1 MPKVNKIDFYCG
13 AFLSYL
19 ISNKVEPTLF
29 SATEKS
35 KVVQFLLRNTDYNV
49 YVKYVSTEKII
60 NLKGKKYS
68 KWDVIFQKNER
79 EYLLKNFFRPNH
91 QNIVVLVCANK
102 EFKDTYFAVL
112 SYEQALSCMGKDD
125 INKQF
130 RITVKHQ
137 KKSPYAYCYGTALS
151 DDNAIAIPYNVDS
164 FFGFNDKAVVT
175 L

>member
-1 MPKVNKIDFYCG
+1 MARINKVDFYCG

-29 SATEKS
+29 SVTEKS
-35 KVVQFLLRNTDYNV
+35 KMVQFLLRNTDYNV
-49 YVKYVSTEKII
+49 YVKYVSDGKILSI
-60 NLKGKKYS
+60 KGKQHTR
-68 KWDVIFQKNER
+68 WQVIFQKNER
-79 EYLLKNFFRPNH
+79 DFLLNDFCIPDNM
-91 QNIVVLVCANK
+91 NIVVLVCANK
-102 EFKDTYFAVL
+102 DFKDTYFAIL
-112 SYEQALSCMGKDD
+112 TYEQAVQCLGNDEV
-125 INKQF
+125 NNQF

-137 KKSPYAYCYGTALS
+137 KKSPNAYCYGTALS